1 MRDAALALLMILVL
15 APLSAFGIEITSIY
29 PEVAYSG
36 TPVTVIGGPFSS
48 AVRVD
53 LAGRQLRPSS
63 IGSRQLVFITPPLP
77 VGEYALFLRD
87 GAQTSKQTFSLRIEL
102 PPPVISSISPSN
114 LDECSTPE
122 QRQVSLRGDNIQPGA
137 QLLLD
142 GAVIPFH
149 REDELSFSFTP
160 PPLRAGSYGLQLVNP
175 DGKKSLP
182 HTLWFSSLPEI
193 ESVSEGEN
201 FVNYYQVVIRGKNF
215 FHNSVLL
222 VNEYPGGFDDL
233 PPRQRFIP
241 VQGGAAFSGD
251 QARLSQSESLSYRDC
266 HTLIYNRYPP
276 TGQAMRLVLRV
287 GNPDGQQTEPYEVFL
302 P

>member
-1 MRDAALALLMILVL
+1 MKETVLVALILLVL
-15 APLSAFGIEITSIY
+15 TALPAAGVEISSVY
-29 PEVAYSG
+29 PPVVAVG

-48 AVRVD
+48 DVRID
-53 LAGRQLRPSS
+53 LGGRQLRPRS
-63 IGSRQLVFITPPLP
+63 IGTRQLVFVTPQLP
-77 VGEYALFLRD
+77 AGEYALFLRE

-102 PPPVISSISPSN
+102 PPPAIASISPSN
-114 LDECSTPE
+114 LDVCSTAE
-122 QRQVSLRGDNIQPGA
+122 QRRVSLRGDYIQPGA

-142 GAVIPFH
+142 GSVVPFH
-149 REDELSFSFTP
+149 RENEQSFSFTP
-160 PPLRAGSYGLQLVNP
+160 PPLRAGSYGLQVINP

-182 HTLWFSSLPEI
+182 HTLWFSSLPQI

-222 VNEYPGGFDDL
+222 INEYPGGFEDQ
-233 PPRQRFIP
+233 PPSQRVIP
-241 VQGGAAFSGD
+241 AQGGAAFSGD
-251 QARLSQSESLSYRDC
+251 NARQRQSASLSYQDC

-276 TGQAMRLVLRV
+276 TGQAMRLVLRI